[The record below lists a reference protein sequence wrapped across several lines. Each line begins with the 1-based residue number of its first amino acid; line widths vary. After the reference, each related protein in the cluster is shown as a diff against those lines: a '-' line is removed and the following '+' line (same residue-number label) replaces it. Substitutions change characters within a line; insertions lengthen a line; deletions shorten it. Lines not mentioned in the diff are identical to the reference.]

1 MLLSEIFSYE
11 NKNTY
16 RLCDINTNR
25 GNRLIGIGG
34 LARIYIILVA
44 KKNIWCSKT
53 PHIKSCIIDW

>member
-25 GNRLIGIGG
+25 GNRLIRIGG
-34 LARIYIILVA
+34 LARIYQDLLSLTCEYRPVG
-44 KKNIWCSKT
+44 
-53 PHIKSCIIDW
+53 PLM